1 VPFDHYTSERLTR
14 PYSGELPAC
23 AVLSQRATIAR
34 SPRSHTAQDTLS
46 QGCYVSDRTLKPLI
60 IMPAF
65 VLYAG
70 DGGGFVQ
77 AG

>member
-1 VPFDHYTSERLTR
+1 VFDL
-14 PYSGELPAC
+14 
-23 AVLSQRATIAR
+23 
-34 SPRSHTAQDTLS
+34 
-46 QGCYVSDRTLKPLI
+46 TLKPLI

-77 AG
+77 AGQTLSSARCFRGCGAWRTILGNNGR